1 MKTAVVNGI
10 GWICDGAY
18 GSVRQGRRVELT
30 GRQTL
35 QTLAKADG
43 LFAYPVANWGRFNAA
58 ARLTC
63 CACALALRDAGV
75 PYAAGTKMPEIGLL
89 GTAPDGSLEANR
101 EYFRDYV
108 DSGRTLARGN
118 LFIYTLPSSA
128 LAEAA
133 IHFGLQ
139 GPMTYLYSPAEPYAA
154 LLEAAA
160 GMIAAG
166 EAAAMLAVA
175 TDATGAVCHVLD
187 PRQPIEGRA
196 FEQIQSAIARARG
209 AATIAALTEA
219 YCDAGRGKGQ

>member
-1 MKTAVVNGI
+1 VSKMVVQGI
-10 GWICDGAY
+10 GWIRDGAY
-18 GSVRQGRRVELT
+18 GVVRQRRRVDFS
-30 GRQTL
+30 GRETL

-58 ARLTC
+58 GRLTC
-63 CACALALRDAGV
+63 CACALALRDAGIA
-75 PYAAGTKMPEIGLL
+75 YAAGTKIPGIGLL

-101 EYFRDYV
+101 EYFKDYV

-139 GPMTYLYSPAEPYAA
+139 GPMTYLYSPAEPFAA
-154 LLEAAA
+154 LLATAA

-166 EAAAMLAVA
+166 EATAMLAVA
-175 TDATGAVCHVLD
+175 ADATGAVCHVLG
-187 PRQPIEGRA
+187 PRQAVRDRGLEPMEDV
-196 FEQIQSAIARARG
+196 IARTRG
-209 AATIAALTEA
+209 AATLAALIGACCAAAPVRES
-219 YCDAGRGKGQ
+219 